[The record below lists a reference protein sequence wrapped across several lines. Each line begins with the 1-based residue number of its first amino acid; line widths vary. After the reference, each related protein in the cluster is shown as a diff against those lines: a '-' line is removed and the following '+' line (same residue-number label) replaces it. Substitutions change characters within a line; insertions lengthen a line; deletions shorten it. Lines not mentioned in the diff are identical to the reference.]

1 MAEKATQEVW
11 QNMSKGRVSV
21 LKFDRNG
28 DTRHELIR
36 GGQKFNITTEERL
49 LNMDRAANDELDVFK
64 NGFLTPVRLLEDSD
78 DYTEIA
84 ANPNLLGESEL
95 EAMFDLHWKQFKASV
110 EDITNMLTLNRL
122 LEMAESDDIN
132 VTVKQHQVI
141 KDQITSVSPIATA
154 VESTVEQVGHIRGD
168 RGETSSGDK
177 GVTPR

>member
-1 MAEKATQEVW
+1 MANNQTQEVW

-95 EAMFDLHWKQFKASV
+95 EAMFDLHWKQFQAKV
-110 EDITNMLTLNRL
+110 EEISNVLTLERL
-122 LEMAESDDIN
+122 LELAESDDIN
-132 VTVKQHQVI
+132 VTVKQHQTL
-141 KDQITSVSPIATA
+141 KARLAELSPIAQA
-154 VESTVEQVGHIRGD
+154 VESTVEQVGHV
-168 RGETSSGDK
+168 RGERGPSEGKAS
-177 GVTPR
+177 TPR